1 MKNHKSPHNLITH
14 PYSRFTILLLLL
26 ALSTLPAAALGRQ
39 QQSNQPGQSN
49 PPQTQQAGQDRSG
62 IAGTL
67 VLPDQDYEIGPGDVI
82 AVQIEDAAELS
93 GIFRVSAAGSIQM
106 PFLGKVEVK
115 GKTADALSTVLADAL
130 RGRYLK
136 NPKVTIL
143 IRESNSSAFYMLG
156 AVRKPGVFQVQGRP
170 SMLEL
175 LTLAG
180 GLAEN
185 HGTTAF
191 VIRKVKPGAQP
202 IPNNPGAGP
211 APENQDSSGQGHQAA
226 QPADA
231 NYELITVNINGL
243 LRGRFEQNML
253 LEPGDIIN
261 IPATDVFFVA
271 GEVKGAGSFPLK
283 EGTTLRQAI
292 SIAQGLTYKAAAG
305 HGLIFREDQTS
316 GKREEI
322 HVDIG
327 AIMKGKQDDVRLAA
341 NDIII
346 VPTSGMKAV
355 GGPLLLSLAS
365 FGITRV
371 IFQ

>member
-1 MKNHKSPHNLITH
+1 MNLHKIHHMVNFLLF
-14 PYSRFTILLLLL
+14 FTLL
-26 ALSTLPAAALGRQ
+26 AVPAAGHGLQ
-39 QQSNQPGQSN
+39 EPVSSSGQSTQSPSQTGT
-49 PPQTQQAGQDRSG
+49 PPLNDRSG

-67 VLPDQDYEIGPGDVI
+67 VLPDQDYRIGPGDVI
-82 AVQIEDAAELS
+82 GIQVDDAPELS
-93 GIFRVSAAGSIQM
+93 GIFRVNAAGTISI
-106 PFLGKVEVK
+106 PYLGKIDTGK
-115 GKTADALSTVLADAL
+115 KTAEELAGVIADGL

-156 AVRKPGVFQVQGRP
+156 AVGKPGIFQVQGKP
-170 SMLEL
+170 SMLKM

-191 VIRKVKPGAQP
+191 VIRELRSADQTPAPAG
-202 IPNNPGAGP
+202 NSAGP
-211 APENQDSSGQGHQAA
+211 PPEHENGGQQEE
-226 QPADA
+226 PTPPLVDA
-231 NYELITVNINGL
+231 NYQLITVNINGL
-243 LRGRFEQNML
+243 LRGRFEQNMM

-261 IPATDVFFVA
+261 IPATDVFFVS

-292 SIAQGLTYKAAAG
+292 SIAQGMTFRASPG
-305 HGLIFREDQTS
+305 HGIIFREDQAT

-322 HVDIG
+322 RVDIG
-327 AIMKGKQDDVRLAA
+327 AVMKGKKDDIRLAA

-346 VPTSGMKAV
+346 VPSSAVKTVGAPMLQAFATFGLTS
-355 GGPLLLSLAS
+355 LL
-365 FGITRV
+365 FR
-371 IFQ
+371 